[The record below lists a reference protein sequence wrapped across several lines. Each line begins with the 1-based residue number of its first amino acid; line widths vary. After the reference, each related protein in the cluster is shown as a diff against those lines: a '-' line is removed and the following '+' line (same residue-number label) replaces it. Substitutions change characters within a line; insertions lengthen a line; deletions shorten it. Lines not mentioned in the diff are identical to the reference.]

1 MFPVPRRSSALE
13 DSTEPMASAQSST
26 AITPPTHPEA
36 VLPRL
41 TRLELIGFKSFA
53 VKTVFQFERGITAVV
68 GPNGSGKSNL
78 ADAVRW
84 ALGETSHS
92 SLRSKKTED
101 VIFAGGA
108 GKAPAGMAEVTLTFD
123 NATAWLPIDFTEVT
137 VTRRAF
143 RSGETAYLI
152 NGRKV
157 RLKDIHRLT
166 ASLGQSYT
174 VVGQGLVDAAL
185 SQRAEERRGLFE
197 HAADLTGLRLKAAEA
212 ERNLAETHANTSRL
226 TDLLSEVEPRL
237 RTLERAARQANE
249 YRELRDHLRA
259 LQRGHFRRLLL
270 DVTERLTAVEQAA
283 RAGES
288 IAESV
293 ETRHDELTSRAAGLR
308 VERDD
313 ATDVLEQHRA
323 GLQATAEQLRRV
335 IHEREIAGER
345 LAALIRR
352 REDMAETQQGLEEQI
367 TGVLTDLE
375 DVRAQLAAADT
386 AATAAREERD
396 RADAA
401 MSAERA
407 NRAAVEREH
416 ARLLAQVTDR
426 ERQIADAS
434 RRKALLV
441 QRAETDAAERERAD
455 QSTSDRRDR
464 LEWLAADI
472 SALQQAE
479 SAAGQRLTEVDD
491 DVADIATRARAAQT
505 EVEHAREQVRT
516 IERAIAESSAR
527 LRELRR
533 IHESGAGLFAG
544 VRAVVQAARTG
555 ALSGVRGTL
564 AELIQLPPTFDTA
577 MEVALGGHLQDLA
590 VEAWSDAETAIR
602 YLKKQNAGRATFQP
616 IDTVRGRRPPAD
628 ALHDIR
634 GLKGVHGVASELLT
648 VPADLE
654 GIVNALLGRSLVVD
668 DLDVARACLPHLPSG
683 WNAVTLTG
691 EIARTAGSVTG
702 GVAVRESGA
711 LGRERELRELPDE
724 IAQHEKA
731 LELARAALTGS
742 ETRTRTLQ
750 ERRQQLETERS
761 AILAARRER
770 EQQRHRL
777 SGWVQEIDRDEERA
791 RNRAETLDR
800 ERSTADANLTSIE
813 QELTRLSA
821 ERDAAR
827 TQLDGSAT
835 QLSHDQSAPSATEL
849 ALREAQRQLATH
861 EERLNAER
869 RREAALISQ
878 HTALLQ
884 ERSVRAERVASVEG
898 EISAIEAQVK
908 RLTSEVDAL
917 QSSHDAAAEALAP
930 LSARHVELVAELA
943 GIEQSLE
950 STRAELIDVE
960 RRRGLAGMDVE
971 RIRGE
976 QSALHQR
983 IVDELDLD
991 EPGDL
996 LADEIDES
1004 AEERDPPQIEQEIGR
1019 LKDRLRRVGYAGEN
1033 AVEDYERERERHAFL
1048 REQLDDV
1055 EGAAAAIRQMLDEVR
1070 QTMHERFEE
1079 TFSRVSADFS
1089 QMFSTLFSG
1098 GSARLVMVA
1107 DEDGDK
1113 TGGIDIVAQPPGKRL
1128 QSLALL
1134 SGGERALTGVALL
1147 FAILKV
1153 NPTPFCLLDEVD
1165 AALDEANVIRF
1176 RDQLTQLANE
1186 TQAIII
1192 THNRGTIEA
1201 ADTLY
1206 GVSMREDGTSTVLSL
1221 RLSDVVLSD

>member
-1 MFPVPRRSSALE
+1 L
-13 DSTEPMASAQSST
+13 
-26 AITPPTHPEA
+26 PTTQTDA

-53 VKTVFQFERGITAVV
+53 ANTLFQFEPGITAVV
-68 GPNGSGKSNL
+68 GPNGSGKSNI

-84 ALGETSHS
+84 ALGETSYS

-123 NATAWLPIDFTEVT
+123 NSTGWLPIDFTEVT

-212 ERNLAETHANTSRL
+212 ERNLAETEANPARL
-226 TDLLSEVEPRL
+226 TDLLAEVEPRL
-237 RTLERAARQANE
+237 RSLERAARQANE
-249 YRELRDHLRA
+249 YRDVRDRLRM

-270 DVTERLTAVEQAA
+270 DVNQRLVAVEQAA
-283 RAGES
+283 ATGQS
-288 IAESV
+288 AAE
-293 ETRHDELTSRAAGLR
+293 TIQNQHDRLVARAAALR
-308 VERDD
+308 AERDQ
-313 ATDVLEQHRA
+313 AGDVLEQHRA

-335 IHEREIAGER
+335 MHEREIVSER
-345 LAALIRR
+345 LASLIRR
-352 REDMAETQQGLEEQI
+352 REDMTETQQGLEEQI
-367 TGVLTDLE
+367 TSVLANLE
-375 DVRAQLAAADT
+375 DVRAQLAAAD
-386 AATAAREERD
+386 AAAGSAREERD

-401 MSAERA
+401 MIAERA
-407 NRAAVEREH
+407 GRVAVEREH
-416 ARLLAQVTDR
+416 ARLLALVTDR

-441 QRAETDAAERERAD
+441 QRAETDAAERERAS
-455 QSTSDRRDR
+455 QTSTDRRER
-464 LEWLAADI
+464 H
-472 SALQQAE
+472 
-479 SAAGQRLTEVDD
+479 QRLTADLTALDQSEEAAAARLIAIDDAIVEV
-491 DVADIATRARAAQT
+491 AANAHAAQAKISA
-505 EVEHAREQVRT
+505 ERQQFQT
-516 IERAIAESSAR
+516 IERSIAELSAR

-544 VRAVVQAARTG
+544 VRAVVQAARNGRLT
-555 ALSGVRGTL
+555 GVRGTL
-564 AELIQLPPTFDTA
+564 AELIALPATYDTA
-577 MEVALGGHLQDLA
+577 MEVALGGHLQDIV
-590 VEAWSDAETAIR
+590 VEEWANAETAIR
-602 YLKKQNAGRATFQP
+602 FLKQQNAGRATFQP
-616 IDTVRGRRPPAD
+616 IDTVRGRRPQSD
-628 ALHDIR
+628 ALRDIH
-634 GLKGVHGVASELLT
+634 GLKGVHGVACELLT
-648 VPADLE
+648 VPPDLD
-654 GIVNALLGRSLVVD
+654 GIVTALLGRSLIVD

-702 GVAVRESGA
+702 GAAVRESGA
-711 LGRERELRELPDE
+711 LARERELRELPDE
-724 IAQHEKA
+724 IARREA
-731 LELARAALTGS
+731 GVESARAAVADA
-742 ETRTRTLQ
+742 ETLARTVQ
-750 ERRQQLETERS
+750 EQRQQLEAERS
-761 AILAARRER
+761 AIHAARRER
-770 EQQRHRL
+770 EQQRKRL
-777 SGWVQEIDRDEERA
+777 ATWLAEIDREEQRA
-791 RNRAETLDR
+791 SSRSEMLDR
-800 ERSTADANLTSIE
+800 ERSAADANLSTIE
-813 QELTRLSA
+813 DELQRLTA

-827 TQLDGSAT
+827 NQLDASAA
-835 QLSHDQSAPSATEL
+835 QISHDQSAPSATEL

-869 RREAALISQ
+869 RRESALTSQ
-878 HTALLQ
+878 HDALLQ
-884 ERSVRAERVASVEG
+884 ERAIRAERTAAVDG
-898 EISAIEAQVK
+898 EIAAFEAQVE
-908 RLTSEVDAL
+908 RLAGEIAAL
-917 QSSHDAAAEALAP
+917 QSDHDAARDQIAP
-930 LSARHVELVAELA
+930 LAEQHAALVTELTGVE
-943 GIEQSLE
+943 GSLE
-950 STRAELIDVE
+950 EARTQLIDAE
-960 RRRGLAGMDVE
+960 RRRGLTGMDVE

-976 QSALHQR
+976 ASALRQR
-983 IVDELDLD
+983 IIDDLDLD
-991 EPGDL
+991 EPDDL
-996 LADEIDES
+996 LADDGPEQTD
-1004 AEERDPPQIEQEIGR
+1004 ERDPREVEQEIGR
-1019 LKDRLRRVGYAGEN
+1019 LKERLRRVGYAGDN

-1055 EGAAAAIRQMLDEVR
+1055 QGAAAAIRQMLDDVR
-1070 QTMHERFEE
+1070 QTMRDRFEE
-1079 TFSRVSADFS
+1079 TFSRVSIVFS
-1089 QMFSTLFSG
+1089 QMFSILFGG

-1107 DEDGDK
+1107 SDDGDK
-1113 TGGIDIVAQPPGKRL
+1113 TSGIDIVAQPPGKRL

-1165 AALDEANVIRF
+1165 AALDEANVVRF
-1176 RDQLTQLANE
+1176 RDQLTQLARE
-1186 TQAIII
+1186 TQAIVI

>member
-1 MFPVPRRSSALE
+1 
-13 DSTEPMASAQSST
+13 MASAQSST
-26 AITPPTHPEA
+26 ATTPPMHPEA

-41 TRLELIGFKSFA
+41 TRLELVGFKSFA
-53 VKTVFQFERGITAVV
+53 AKTVFQFERGITAVV
-68 GPNGSGKSNL
+68 GPNGSGKSNI

-84 ALGETSHS
+84 ALGETSYS

-123 NATAWLPIDFTEVT
+123 NSTAWLPIDFAEVT

-212 ERNLAETHANTSRL
+212 ERNLAETQSNTDRL
-226 TDLLSEVEPRL
+226 TDLLAEVEPRL
-237 RTLERAARQANE
+237 RSLERAARQANE
-249 YRELRDHLRA
+249 YREVRDRLRM
-259 LQRGHFRRLLL
+259 LQRSHFRRLLL
-270 DVTERLTAVEQAA
+270 DVTERLATVELAA
-283 RAGES
+283 QAGES
-288 IAESV
+288 TAESV
-293 ETRHDELTSRAAGLR
+293 QSRHDDLTTRAAALR
-308 VERDD
+308 SERDD
-313 ATDVLEQHRA
+313 AVDVLEQHRA

-335 IHEREIAGER
+335 LHEREIAGER
-345 LAALIRR
+345 LAALVRR

-367 TGVLTDLE
+367 TGVLADLE
-375 DVRAQLAAADT
+375 DVRAQLAAADS
-386 AATAAREERD
+386 AAAASREERD

-401 MSAERA
+401 MAAERA
-407 NRAAVEREH
+407 GRAAVEREH
-416 ARLLAQVTDR
+416 ARLLALVTDR

-441 QRAETDAAERERAD
+441 QRAETDAAERERAN
-455 QSTSDRRDR
+455 QSAGDRRERLDR
-464 LEWLAADI
+464 LTADI

-479 SAAGQRLTEVDD
+479 SAAGQRLTDIDD
-491 DVADIATRARAAQT
+491 EIAEIAAGTRAAHT
-505 EVEHAREQVRT
+505 EIEHASEQVRT
-516 IERAIAESSAR
+516 VERAIAESSAR

-544 VRAVVQAARTG
+544 VRAVVQAARAGTL
-555 ALSGVRGTL
+555 AGVRGTL
-564 AELIQLPPTFDTA
+564 AELIQLPASFDTA
-577 MEVALGGHLQDLA
+577 MEVALGGHLQDI
-590 VEAWSDAETAIR
+590 VVDAWADAETAIR

-628 ALHDIR
+628 ALRDIR
-634 GLKGVHGVASELLT
+634 ALKGVHGVASELLT

-654 GIVNALLGRSLVVD
+654 GIINALLGRSLVVD

-702 GVAVRESGA
+702 GAAVRESGA

-724 IAQHEKA
+724 IAQHERE
-731 LELARAALTGS
+731 LETARAALTGA
-742 ETRTRTLQ
+742 EAQARKVQ
-750 ERRQQLETERS
+750 EQRQQLESERS

-770 EQQRHRL
+770 EQQRNRL
-777 SGWVQEIDRDEERA
+777 SGWVRDIDRDEERA
-791 RNRAETLDR
+791 RSRAETLDR
-800 ERSTADANLTSIE
+800 ERSAADDKLAAIE
-813 QELTRLSA
+813 QELARLSA
-821 ERDAAR
+821 ERDTAR
-827 TQLDGSAT
+827 TQLDASAG
-835 QLSHDQSAPSATEL
+835 QLSHDQSTPSATEL

-869 RREAALISQ
+869 RRESALTSQ

-908 RLTSEVDAL
+908 RVKTEIDAL
-917 QSSHDAAAEALAP
+917 QAAHDAATEALAP
-930 LSARHVELVAELA
+930 LSARHIELVAELA
-943 GIEQSLE
+943 GVEQALE
-950 STRAELIDVE
+950 ATRADLIDVE

-983 IVDELDLD
+983 IVDELELD

-996 LADEIDES
+996 LADEIGDF
-1004 AEERDPPQIEQEIGR
+1004 AEERDSQQIEQEIGR

-1033 AVEDYERERERHAFL
+1033 AVEDYERERGRHTFL
-1048 REQLDDV
+1048 SEQLDDV
-1055 EGAAAAIRQMLDEVR
+1055 EGAAAAIRQMLDDVR

-1079 TFSRVSADFS
+1079 TFSRVSVVFS
-1089 QMFSTLFSG
+1089 QMFSTLFGG

-1165 AALDEANVIRF
+1165 AALDEANVVRF

-1192 THNRGTIEA
+1192 THNRGTIEV

-1221 RLSDVVLSD
+1221 RLSDVVLAD

>member
-1 MFPVPRRSSALE
+1 
-13 DSTEPMASAQSST
+13 MAPAQSST
-26 AITPPTHPEA
+26 AAAPPTHPEA

-53 VKTVFQFERGITAVV
+53 AKTVFQFERGITAVV
-68 GPNGSGKSNL
+68 GPNGSGKSNI

-84 ALGETSHS
+84 ALGETSYS

-123 NATAWLPIDFTEVT
+123 NATSWLPIDFTEVT

-212 ERNLAETHANTSRL
+212 ERNLAETQSNTARL
-226 TDLLSEVEPRL
+226 TDLLAEVEPRL
-237 RTLERAARQANE
+237 RSLERAARQANE
-249 YRELRDHLRA
+249 YRDVRDRLRM

-270 DVTERLTAVEQAA
+270 DVTERLAAVEQVAL
-283 RAGES
+283 AGES
-288 IAESV
+288 SAETV
-293 ETRHDELTSRAAGLR
+293 QTRHDGLTARAAAMR
-308 VERDD
+308 TERDD
-313 ATDVLEQHRA
+313 AADVLEQHRA

-335 IHEREIAGER
+335 LHEREIAGER
-345 LAALIRR
+345 LAALVRR

-367 TGVLTDLE
+367 TGVLADLE
-375 DVRAQLAAADT
+375 DVRAQLAAADAS
-386 AATAAREERD
+386 AAAAREERD
-396 RADAA
+396 KADAA
-401 MSAERA
+401 MAAERSE
-407 NRAAVEREH
+407 RAAAEREH
-416 ARLLAQVTDR
+416 ARLLALVTDR
-426 ERQIADAS
+426 ERQIADAY

-441 QRAETDAAERERAD
+441 QRAETDAAERERSG
-455 QSTSDRRDR
+455 QTTSDRRER
-464 LEWLAADI
+464 LERLNADI
-472 SALQQAE
+472 SVLHQAE
-479 SAAGQRLTEVDD
+479 AAAGQRLGAIDEEV
-491 DVADIATRARAAQT
+491 AEIAANVRAVQAEIDQ
-505 EVEHAREQVRT
+505 ARETVRAN
-516 IERAIAESSAR
+516 ERANAESSAR

-533 IHESGAGLFAG
+533 IRESGAGLFAG
-544 VRAVVQAARTG
+544 VRAVVQGARSG
-555 ALSGVRGTL
+555 KLSGVRGTL
-564 AELIQLPPTFDTA
+564 AELIQLPAAYDTA
-577 MEVALGGHLQDLA
+577 MEVALGGHIQDIV
-590 VEAWSDAETAIR
+590 VETWADAETAIR
-602 YLKKQNAGRATFQP
+602 YLKKENAGRATFQP
-616 IDTVRGRRPPAD
+616 IDTVRGRRPQSD
-628 ALHDIR
+628 ALRDIR

-648 VPADLE
+648 VPGDLE

-668 DLDVARACLPHLPSG
+668 DLDVARACLPHLPPG

-691 EIARTAGSVTG
+691 EIARTVGSVTG
-702 GVAVRESGA
+702 GAAVRESGA

-724 IAQHEKA
+724 IAQHDQ
-731 LELARAALTGS
+731 ELGIARTALTDA
-742 ETRTRTLQ
+742 ETRARKQQ
-750 ERRQQLETERS
+750 EHRQQLEAERS
-761 AILAARRER
+761 AIVAARRER
-770 EQQRHRL
+770 EQQRNRIA
-777 SGWVQEIDRDEERA
+777 GWVKELDREEERA
-791 RNRAETLDR
+791 RSRSETLDR
-800 ERSTADANLTSIE
+800 EQSAADANRTAIE
-813 QELTRLSA
+813 QELARLAS

-827 TQLDGSAT
+827 SQLDSSAG
-835 QLSHDQSAPSATEL
+835 LMSHDQSAPSGTDL

-869 RREAALISQ
+869 RRESALTSQ

-884 ERSVRAERVASVEG
+884 ERSMRAERAASVEG
-898 EISAIEAQVK
+898 EIAAFEAQVE
-908 RLTSEVDAL
+908 RLTTEVSAL
-917 QSSHDAAAEALAP
+917 QGSHDTADEALAP
-930 LSARHVELVAELA
+930 LSARHAELLTELA
-943 GIEQSLE
+943 GVEQSLE
-950 STRAELIDVE
+950 DARADLIDVE

-976 QSALHQR
+976 LSALNQR
-983 IVDELDLD
+983 IVDELELD
-991 EPGDL
+991 KPNDL
-996 LADEIDES
+996 LADEIDDS
-1004 AEERDPPQIEQEIGR
+1004 VDERDSGQVEQEIGR

-1033 AVEDYERERERHAFL
+1033 AVEDYERERERHTFL

-1055 EGAAAAIRQMLDEVR
+1055 EGAAAAIRQMLDDVR

-1079 TFSRVSADFS
+1079 TFSRVSVVFS
-1089 QMFSTLFSG
+1089 QMFSTLFVG

-1113 TGGIDIVAQPPGKRL
+1113 TGAIDIVAQPPGKRL

-1165 AALDEANVIRF
+1165 AALDEANVVRF
-1176 RDQLTQLANE
+1176 RDQLTHLANE

-1192 THNRGTIEA
+1192 THNRGTIEV

>member
-1 MFPVPRRSSALE
+1 
-13 DSTEPMASAQSST
+13 
-26 AITPPTHPEA
+26 
-36 VLPRL
+36 
-41 TRLELIGFKSFA
+41 
-53 VKTVFQFERGITAVV
+53 
-68 GPNGSGKSNL
+68 
-78 ADAVRW
+78 
-84 ALGETSHS
+84 
-92 SLRSKKTED
+92 
-101 VIFAGGA
+101 
-108 GKAPAGMAEVTLTFD
+108 
-123 NATAWLPIDFTEVT
+123 
-137 VTRRAF
+137 
-143 RSGETAYLI
+143 
-152 NGRKV
+152 
-157 RLKDIHRLT
+157 
-166 ASLGQSYT
+166 
-174 VVGQGLVDAAL
+174 
-185 SQRAEERRGLFE
+185 
-197 HAADLTGLRLKAAEA
+197 
-212 ERNLAETHANTSRL
+212 
-226 TDLLSEVEPRL
+226 
-237 RTLERAARQANE
+237 
-249 YRELRDHLRA
+249 
-259 LQRGHFRRLLL
+259 
-270 DVTERLTAVEQAA
+270 
-283 RAGES
+283 
-288 IAESV
+288 
-293 ETRHDELTSRAAGLR
+293 
-308 VERDD
+308 
-313 ATDVLEQHRA
+313 
-323 GLQATAEQLRRV
+323 
-335 IHEREIAGER
+335 
-345 LAALIRR
+345 
-352 REDMAETQQGLEEQI
+352 
-367 TGVLTDLE
+367 
-375 DVRAQLAAADT
+375 
-386 AATAAREERD
+386 
-396 RADAA
+396 
-401 MSAERA
+401 
-407 NRAAVEREH
+407 
-416 ARLLAQVTDR
+416 
-426 ERQIADAS
+426 
-434 RRKALLV
+434 
-441 QRAETDAAERERAD
+441 
-455 QSTSDRRDR
+455 
-464 LEWLAADI
+464 
-472 SALQQAE
+472 
-479 SAAGQRLTEVDD
+479 
-491 DVADIATRARAAQT
+491 
-505 EVEHAREQVRT
+505 
-516 IERAIAESSAR
+516 
-527 LRELRR
+527 
-533 IHESGAGLFAG
+533 
-544 VRAVVQAARTG
+544 
-555 ALSGVRGTL
+555 
-564 AELIQLPPTFDTA
+564 
-577 MEVALGGHLQDLA
+577 
-590 VEAWSDAETAIR
+590 
-602 YLKKQNAGRATFQP
+602 
-616 IDTVRGRRPPAD
+616 
-628 ALHDIR
+628 
-634 GLKGVHGVASELLT
+634 
-648 VPADLE
+648 
-654 GIVNALLGRSLVVD
+654 
-668 DLDVARACLPHLPSG
+668 
-683 WNAVTLTG
+683 
-691 EIARTAGSVTG
+691 
-702 GVAVRESGA
+702 
-711 LGRERELRELPDE
+711 
-724 IAQHEKA
+724 
-731 LELARAALTGS
+731 
-742 ETRTRTLQ
+742 
-750 ERRQQLETERS
+750 
-761 AILAARRER
+761 
-770 EQQRHRL
+770 
-777 SGWVQEIDRDEERA
+777 
-791 RNRAETLDR
+791 
-800 ERSTADANLTSIE
+800 
-813 QELTRLSA
+813 
-821 ERDAAR
+821 
-827 TQLDGSAT
+827 
-835 QLSHDQSAPSATEL
+835 LSHDQSAPSATEL

>member
-1 MFPVPRRSSALE
+1 
-13 DSTEPMASAQSST
+13 MAPAQSST
-26 AITPPTHPEA
+26 AAAPPTHPEA

-53 VKTVFQFERGITAVV
+53 AKTVFQFERGITAVV
-68 GPNGSGKSNL
+68 GPNGSGKSNI

-84 ALGETSHS
+84 ALGETSYS

-123 NATAWLPIDFTEVT
+123 NATSWLPIDFTEVT

-212 ERNLAETHANTSRL
+212 ERNLAETQSNTARL
-226 TDLLSEVEPRL
+226 TDLLAEVEPRL
-237 RTLERAARQANE
+237 RSLERAARQANE
-249 YRELRDHLRA
+249 YRDVRDRLRM

-270 DVTERLTAVEQAA
+270 DVTERLAAVEQVAL
-283 RAGES
+283 AGES
-288 IAESV
+288 SAETV
-293 ETRHDELTSRAAGLR
+293 QTRHDGLTARAAAMR
-308 VERDD
+308 TERDD
-313 ATDVLEQHRA
+313 AADVLEQHRA

-335 IHEREIAGER
+335 LHEREIAGER
-345 LAALIRR
+345 LAALVRR

-367 TGVLTDLE
+367 TGVLADLE
-375 DVRAQLAAADT
+375 DVRAQLAAADAS
-386 AATAAREERD
+386 AAAAREERD
-396 RADAA
+396 KADAA
-401 MSAERA
+401 MAAERSE
-407 NRAAVEREH
+407 RAAAEREH
-416 ARLLAQVTDR
+416 ARLLALVTDR

-441 QRAETDAAERERAD
+441 QRAETDAAERERSG
-455 QSTSDRRDR
+455 QTTSDRRER
-464 LEWLAADI
+464 LERLNADI
-472 SALQQAE
+472 SALHQAE
-479 SAAGQRLTEVDD
+479 AAAGQRLGAIDEEV
-491 DVADIATRARAAQT
+491 AEIAANVRAVQAEIDQ
-505 EVEHAREQVRT
+505 ARETVRAN
-516 IERAIAESSAR
+516 ERATAESSAR

-544 VRAVVQAARTG
+544 VRAVVQGARSG
-555 ALSGVRGTL
+555 KLSGVRGTL
-564 AELIQLPPTFDTA
+564 AELIQLPAAYDTA
-577 MEVALGGHLQDLA
+577 MEVALGGHIQDIV
-590 VEAWSDAETAIR
+590 VETWADAETAIR
-602 YLKKQNAGRATFQP
+602 YLKKENAGRATFQP
-616 IDTVRGRRPPAD
+616 IDTVRGRRPQSD
-628 ALHDIR
+628 ALRDIR

-648 VPADLE
+648 VPGDLE

-691 EIARTAGSVTG
+691 EIARTVGSVTG
-702 GVAVRESGA
+702 GAAVRESGA

-724 IAQHEKA
+724 IAQHDKQ
-731 LELARAALTGS
+731 LGIARTALTDA
-742 ETRTRTLQ
+742 ETRARKQQ
-750 ERRQQLETERS
+750 EHRQQLEAERS
-761 AILAARRER
+761 AIVAARRER
-770 EQQRHRL
+770 EQQRNRIA
-777 SGWVQEIDRDEERA
+777 GWVKELDREEERA
-791 RNRAETLDR
+791 RSRSETLDR
-800 ERSTADANLTSIE
+800 EQSAADANRTAIE
-813 QELTRLSA
+813 QELARLAS

-827 TQLDGSAT
+827 SQLDSSAG
-835 QLSHDQSAPSATEL
+835 LMSHDQSAPSGTDL

-869 RREAALISQ
+869 RRESALTSQ

-884 ERSVRAERVASVEG
+884 ERSMRAERAASVEG
-898 EISAIEAQVK
+898 EIAAFEAQVE
-908 RLTSEVDAL
+908 RLTTEVSAL
-917 QSSHDAAAEALAP
+917 QGSHDTAAEALAP
-930 LSARHVELVAELA
+930 LSARHAELLTELA
-943 GIEQSLE
+943 GVEQSLE
-950 STRAELIDVE
+950 DARADLIDVE

-976 QSALHQR
+976 LSALNQR
-983 IVDELDLD
+983 IVDELELD
-991 EPGDL
+991 KPNDL
-996 LADEIDES
+996 LADEIDDS
-1004 AEERDPPQIEQEIGR
+1004 VDERDSGQVEQEIGR

-1033 AVEDYERERERHAFL
+1033 AVEDYERERERHTFL

-1055 EGAAAAIRQMLDEVR
+1055 EGAAAAIRQMLDDVR

-1079 TFSRVSADFS
+1079 TFSRVSVVFS
-1089 QMFSTLFSG
+1089 QMFSTLFGG

-1165 AALDEANVIRF
+1165 AALDEANVVRF
-1176 RDQLTQLANE
+1176 RDQLTHLANE

-1192 THNRGTIEA
+1192 THNRGTIEV

>member
-1 MFPVPRRSSALE
+1 
-13 DSTEPMASAQSST
+13 MAPAQSST
-26 AITPPTHPEA
+26 AAAPPTHPEA

-53 VKTVFQFERGITAVV
+53 AKTVFQFERGITAVV
-68 GPNGSGKSNL
+68 GPNGSGKSNI

-84 ALGETSHS
+84 ALGETSYS

-123 NATAWLPIDFTEVT
+123 NATSWLPIDFTEVT

-212 ERNLAETHANTSRL
+212 ERNLAETQSNTARL
-226 TDLLSEVEPRL
+226 TDLLAEVEPRL
-237 RTLERAARQANE
+237 RSLERAARQANE
-249 YRELRDHLRA
+249 YRDVRDRLRM

-270 DVTERLTAVEQAA
+270 DVTERLAAVEHVAL
-283 RAGES
+283 AGES
-288 IAESV
+288 SAETV
-293 ETRHDELTSRAAGLR
+293 QTWHDELTARAAAMR
-308 VERDD
+308 TERDD
-313 ATDVLEQHRA
+313 AADVLEQHRA

-335 IHEREIAGER
+335 LHEREIAGER
-345 LAALIRR
+345 LAALVRR

-367 TGVLTDLE
+367 TGVLADLE
-375 DVRAQLAAADT
+375 DVRAQLAAADES
-386 AATAAREERD
+386 AAAAREERD
-396 RADAA
+396 KADAA
-401 MSAERA
+401 MAAERSE
-407 NRAAVEREH
+407 RAAAEREH
-416 ARLLAQVTDR
+416 ARLLALVTDR

-441 QRAETDAAERERAD
+441 QRAETDAAERERSG
-455 QSTSDRRDR
+455 QTTSDRRER
-464 LEWLAADI
+464 LERLNADI
-472 SALQQAE
+472 SALHQAE
-479 SAAGQRLTEVDD
+479 AATGQRLEAIGE
-491 DVADIATRARAAQT
+491 DVAEIVANVRAVQAEIDQ
-505 EVEHAREQVRT
+505 ARENVRAN
-516 IERAIAESSAR
+516 ERAIAESSAR

-544 VRAVVQAARTG
+544 VRAVVQGARSG
-555 ALSGVRGTL
+555 KLSGVRGTL
-564 AELIQLPPTFDTA
+564 AELIQLPSAYDIA
-577 MEVALGGHLQDLA
+577 MEVALGGHIQDIV
-590 VEAWSDAETAIR
+590 VETWANAETAIR
-602 YLKKQNAGRATFQP
+602 YLKKENAGRATFQP
-616 IDTVRGRRPPAD
+616 IDTVRGRRPQSD
-628 ALHDIR
+628 ALRDIG

-691 EIARTAGSVTG
+691 EIARTVGSVTG
-702 GVAVRESGA
+702 GAAVRESGA

-724 IAQHEKA
+724 IAQHDQ
-731 LELARAALTGS
+731 ELGIARTALTDA
-742 ETRTRTLQ
+742 ETRARKQQ
-750 ERRQQLETERS
+750 EHRQQLEAERS
-761 AILAARRER
+761 AIVAARRER
-770 EQQRHRL
+770 EQQRNRIA
-777 SGWVQEIDRDEERA
+777 GWVKELDREEERA
-791 RNRAETLDR
+791 RSRSETLDR
-800 ERSTADANLTSIE
+800 EQSAADANRTAIE
-813 QELTRLSA
+813 QELARLAS

-827 TQLDGSAT
+827 SQLDASAG
-835 QLSHDQSAPSATEL
+835 LMSHDQSAPSGTDL

-869 RREAALISQ
+869 RRESALTSQ

-884 ERSVRAERVASVEG
+884 ERSMRAERAASVEG
-898 EISAIEAQVK
+898 EIAAFEAQVE
-908 RLTSEVDAL
+908 RLTTEVSAL
-917 QSSHDAAAEALAP
+917 QGSHDTAAEALAP
-930 LSARHVELVAELA
+930 LTARHAELLTELA
-943 GIEQSLE
+943 GVEQSLE
-950 STRAELIDVE
+950 DAHADLIDVE

-976 QSALHQR
+976 LSALNQR
-983 IVDELDLD
+983 IVDELELD
-991 EPGDL
+991 KPNDL
-996 LADEIDES
+996 LADEIDDS
-1004 AEERDPPQIEQEIGR
+1004 VDERDSGQVEQEIGR

-1033 AVEDYERERERHAFL
+1033 AVEDYERERERHTFL

-1055 EGAAAAIRQMLDEVR
+1055 EGAAAAIRQMLDDVR

-1079 TFSRVSADFS
+1079 TFSRVSVVFS
-1089 QMFSTLFSG
+1089 QMFSTLFGG

-1165 AALDEANVIRF
+1165 AALDEANVVRF
-1176 RDQLTQLANE
+1176 RDQLTHLANE

-1192 THNRGTIEA
+1192 THNRGTIEV